1 LLSPSTV
8 EGHIE
13 EIVRLAEQLAVD
25 HKVGTPPQ
33 EMVTSVVGIREFMF
47 RLLGHFE
54 EVMRAPRKRLGHF
67 PVGFQ
72 VPSGDED
79 SQE

>member
-1 LLSPSTV
+1 MSANFDDLLSPSTV

-47 RLLGHFE
+47 RLLGH
-54 EVMRAPRKRLGHF
+54 L
-67 PVGFQ
+67 
-72 VPSGDED
+72 
-79 SQE
+79 